1 VGFIVNWQLGES
13 SGIQMDAMPKCL
25 ECDRFELRIRNL
37 QTAIELARA
46 DAFKVEH
53 HWERKTSSE
62 RLLQLT
68 NTALIARQDY
78 DRHRQTHLPAK

>member
-1 VGFIVNWQLGES
+1 
-13 SGIQMDAMPKCL
+13 MDARQDMPKCL

-53 HWERKTSSE
+53 QRERKTIKFE

-68 NTALIARQDY
+68 NTALTARHDY